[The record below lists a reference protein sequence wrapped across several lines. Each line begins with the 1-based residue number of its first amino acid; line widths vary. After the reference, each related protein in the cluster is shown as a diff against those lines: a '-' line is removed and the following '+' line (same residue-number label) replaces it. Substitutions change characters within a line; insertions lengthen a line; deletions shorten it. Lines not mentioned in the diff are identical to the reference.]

1 MPRSKE
7 SRLPVWWFITG
18 NEEELYELWKSQLPL
33 WVEEAAINVRIVE
46 LALYWENIP
55 WKSIEEHVYKLQS
68 RIVKA
73 LKDLKLHLVKRLQ
86 HLLANSFFAKLL
98 AVRKVTTNKGK
109 NTPGVDGVKWS
120 TPRQMMKAALSLTG
134 KKYKAKPLK
143 RVFIEKKGKKAKR
156 PLGIPT
162 MYDRAM
168 QALYAFTLDPIAETK
183 GDRVSLGFRKYRSA
197 KDASQFAFNT
207 LSRKTSA
214 KWILE
219 GDIKGCFDNISH
231 EWIMKHIPINKK
243 ILKQFLKAGFIYKK
257 KLFPTKAGTPQGGI
271 ISPVIANMVLDGME
285 KIIQEKYWKSPR
297 GYIGVQYNK
306 NKVNLIRYADDFIV
320 TAEKK
325 EIAEEVKELISKFL
339 ATRGLELSEEK
350 TEITHIDRG
359 FDFLGWNFR
368 KYRGKLLVKASN
380 KSIKRINQKLRETIR
395 KGIMIK
401 QSELIHTLNPI
412 IRGWCNYHNHVVSN
426 KVFKDLD
433 KVIIC
438 SILKWARRRHK
449 NKPMKW
455 IKKRYWRQIENRD
468 WIFTTGKEW
477 LIFASDTKIRRH
489 NLVRL
494 TANPYINED
503 REYLKKR
510 KKTRC
515 A

>member
-1 MPRSKE
+1 
-7 SRLPVWWFITG
+7 
-18 NEEELYELWKSQLPL
+18 
-33 WVEEAAINVRIVE
+33 
-46 LALYWENIP
+46 
-55 WKSIEEHVYKLQS
+55 
-68 RIVKA
+68 
-73 LKDLKLHLVKRLQ
+73 
-86 HLLANSFFAKLL
+86 
-98 AVRKVTTNKGK
+98 
-109 NTPGVDGVKWS
+109 
-120 TPRQMMKAALSLTG
+120 
-134 KKYKAKPLK
+134 
-143 RVFIEKKGKKAKR
+143 
-156 PLGIPT
+156 